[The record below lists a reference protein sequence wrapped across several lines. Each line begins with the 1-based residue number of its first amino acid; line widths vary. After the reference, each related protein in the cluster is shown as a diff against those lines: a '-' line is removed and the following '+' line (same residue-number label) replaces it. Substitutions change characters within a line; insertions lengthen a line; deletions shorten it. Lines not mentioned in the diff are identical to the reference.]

1 MMDIAHIVTGFSP
14 IAAMNAK
21 ILILGSVPSVASL
34 EKQEYYAHPRN
45 SFWNIIAQLT
55 DSPPLLSYEQKKAA
69 LIENGIALW
78 DVLKHCHR
86 EGSLDSSIQSQSIV
100 VNDFESFFKAH
111 RLIRA
116 ILFNGTKAE
125 KEYNKR
131 VVPII
136 SHKFDQLSYYRLPST
151 SPAMAQLSRQEKL
164 QLWLEVMNKIKGYP
178 NNRKG

>member
-1 MMDIAHIVTGFSP
+1 MITSFSP
-14 IAAMNAK
+14 IAALDAK
-21 ILILGSVPSVASL
+21 ILILGSVPGVASL

-55 DSPPLLSYEQKKAA
+55 DSPPLLTYEQKKAV
-69 LIENGIALW
+69 LIENEIALW
-78 DVLKHCHR
+78 DVLKHCQR

-100 VNDFESFFKAH
+100 INDFESFFKTH

-116 ILFNGTKAE
+116 VLFNGTKAQQ
-125 KEYNKR
+125 EYNKR

-136 SHKFDQLSYYRLPST
+136 SPQFDQLTYYRLPST

-164 QLWLEVMNKIKGYP
+164 QQWLEVMNQIKP
-178 NNRKG
+178 AEQS